1 MCERA
6 FISEMWT
13 KRLWQQ
19 HGVYVLLT
27 SFGPTRVHVCFG
39 LKLLRRL
46 IVCVLE
52 GRLSPELLRSTLA
65 CTCWPFF
72 RKGRRGTKNKLKL
85 TKNYHKM
92 CPIRS
97 RVVSRWFHFLFS
109 EFIVYV
115 TLVLF
120 VIVLFGII
128 YRCKFI
134 WVIVTANIY
143 YISVYSN
150 FLCWVLDSDW
160 SIMINV
166 QCNPTTRLLRSW
178 FILL

>member
-1 MCERA
+1 MRGHLYLKCEPKDCDNMEFTFCWRPLDPPECMCA
-6 FISEMWT
+6 LDLS
-13 KRLWQQ
+13 
-19 HGVYVLLT
+19 
-27 SFGPTRVHVCFG
+27 CFAG
-39 LKLLRRL
+39 SLF
-46 IVCVLE
+46 VFLE

-92 CPIRS
+92 CPIRLP
-97 RVVSRWFHFLFS
+97 VVSRWFHFLF
-109 EFIVYV
+109 IVFV

-128 YRCKFI
+128 YRCKFV